1 MEELT
6 FLVKGSAKDPY
17 EIIFIKDGDSLTA
30 VCNCPAGTYGNL
42 CKHRVNI
49 LEGKSTA
56 ITSEN
61 TDQVTTVVSWLA
73 GTDVAAAMHELQ
85 ELEQAKDADKNAIN
99 EAKRKVARVMN
110 T

>member
-1 MEELT
+1 MQELT
-6 FLVKGSAKDPY
+6 FLVKGSATEPY

-49 LEGKSTA
+49 LDGKTTS
-56 ITSEN
+56 ITSDN
-61 TDQVTTVVSWLA
+61 ADQVATVVGWLV
-73 GTDVAAAMHELQ
+73 GTDVAAALDQ
-85 ELEQAKDADKNAIN
+85 LRQLEQTGDADKNALN
-99 EAKRKVARVMN
+99 EAKRKVARIMN